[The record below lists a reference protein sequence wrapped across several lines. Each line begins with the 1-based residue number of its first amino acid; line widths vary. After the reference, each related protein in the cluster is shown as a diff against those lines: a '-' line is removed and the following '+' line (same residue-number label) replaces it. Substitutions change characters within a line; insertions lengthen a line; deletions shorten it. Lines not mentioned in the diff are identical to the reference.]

1 MLTRTTK
8 STAKMA
14 QHMETHRRQRAEIR
28 PAIHAIRRPLC
39 ALLIAGQLAGCAST
53 AEDGFSSEPEP
64 EAESGLSAL
73 GTIAGAAGGGAIV
86 GAAMAGEV
94 MSGCS
99 GDGCA
104 YLLGA
109 ALLLIPIAAVIG
121 AGIGLAEVAF
131 SDDDDEDAAA
141 TNEAIL
147 SGSGCPDPRAAE
159 WLRECRD
166 AQGPLPAAFSPS
178 PDRTEAVP
186 NPEFHTWFDACGV
199 ALEQTLEARARTL
212 VPQACRRDPIP
223 TPDRVLCM
231 QKSAAAEEE
240 AQEARRLLAA
250 QRAAF
255 EREGHCSL

>member
-1 MLTRTTK
+1 
-8 STAKMA
+8 MA
-14 QHMETHRRQRAEIR
+14 QRMDTHPQQRAGIR
-28 PAIHAIRRPLC
+28 PVAHAIRRPLC

-53 AEDGFSSEPEP
+53 AEEGFASEPEH
-64 EAESGLSAL
+64 EAESNLSAV
-73 GTIAGAAGGGAIV
+73 GTVAMGAGGGAIV
-86 GAAMAGEV
+86 GAAMAGVV

-109 ALLLIPIAAVIG
+109 ALLLIPVVAVIG

-131 SDDDDEDAAA
+131 GDDDEDDAA
-141 TNEAIL
+141 TEAGKW
-147 SGSGCPDPRAAE
+147 SGSGCPDPRATE

-178 PDRTEAVP
+178 PDRSEAVP
-186 NPEFHTWFDACGV
+186 NTKFHAWFDACGA
-199 ALEQTLEARARTL
+199 ALDRTLEARIRTL
-212 VPQACRRDPIP
+212 VPQACRRNPIP

-240 AQEARRLLAA
+240 ARQARLLFAA
-250 QRAAF
+250 QWQAF
-255 EREGHCSL
+255 EREAHCSL